1 MQILFKSIVLQLNDS
16 GQLAVSSP
24 RKKRLHEKTKDIR
37 QLLYAL
43 AMTAKH
49 RSRNA
54 PLAAR
59 DIVRSVAVFIS
70 ELICILDR
78 GLVSLPLFPP
88 LSHNPCPSNINL
100 ILPIYSSIFN
110 A

>member
-1 MQILFKSIVLQLNDS
+1 MLQLADN
-16 GQLAVSSP
+16 GQLDESFP
-24 RKKRLHEKTKDIR
+24 RKQRLQDKTKDLR
-37 QLLYAL
+37 QLVYAL
-43 AMTAKH
+43 AMAAKH

-78 GLVSLPLFPP
+78 GLVSLFTLAFPLTDS
-88 LSHNPCPSNINL
+88 LMLL
-100 ILPIYSSIFN
+100 IYLSIFN
-110 A
+110 V